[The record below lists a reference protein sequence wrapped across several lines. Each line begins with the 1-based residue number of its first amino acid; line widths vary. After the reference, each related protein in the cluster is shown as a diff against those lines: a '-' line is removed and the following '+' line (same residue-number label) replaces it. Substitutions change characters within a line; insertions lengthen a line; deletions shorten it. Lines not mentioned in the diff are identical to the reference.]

1 MKTIETATH
10 ATASMQFG
18 QIDTDQH
25 KIHVT
30 TYFGSDDEAGQHK
43 IIEVSNVEWDAANGD
58 STNEKIESILGWWGT
73 TEHDGE
79 YVHVFFE

>member
-30 TYFGSDDEAGQHK
+30 TYHGSDDEAGQHK
-43 IIEVSNVEWDAANGD
+43 IIEVSKK
-58 STNEKIESILGWWGT
+58 SSK
-73 TEHDGE
+73 
-79 YVHVFFE
+79 